1 MKIHYYK
8 GKGIMPIEV
17 DEKLILAKCFLN
29 QLKELKKKYKKLVLV
44 DPIKLSCLLEGF
56 LFEVIA
62 AKDAFLCHLNHIT
75 GNLLEDWQVNEKRLL
90 REYKKQKRL
99 NEIEIIEKIIKLKE
113 EKNSWLWKL
122 NSYRNTVAH
131 RLVLKRYIKFRLRGE
146 LSKKKPTEIKFT
158 DRMKFLSGDMFQ
170 ITTYKLKNNTN
181 LISVGEVFLLKNPK
195 DYYKN
200 EEGPPGEAGQEIFS
214 YCNESLKKM
223 RKFLEELSKKIEI
236 K

>member
-56 LFEVIA
+56 LFELIA

-90 REYKKQKRL
+90 REYKKQ
-99 NEIEIIEKIIKLKE
+99 IEK
-113 EKNSWLWKL
+113 
-122 NSYRNTVAH
+122 
-131 RLVLKRYIKFRLRGE
+131 
-146 LSKKKPTEIKFT
+146 
-158 DRMKFLSGDMFQ
+158 
-170 ITTYKLKNNTN
+170 
-181 LISVGEVFLLKNPK
+181 
-195 DYYKN
+195 
-200 EEGPPGEAGQEIFS
+200 
-214 YCNESLKKM
+214 
-223 RKFLEELSKKIEI
+223 
-236 K
+236 